1 MSIRFNSDDVSA
13 VELLR
18 IAPLAEAAH
27 LSGLDEDEL
36 RRAHPDKIIQL
47 TDEKQGMRVMHALR
61 LTEAPRD
68 S

>member
-1 MSIRFNSDDVSA
+1 VPPKPNAID
-13 VELLR
+13 LLR
-18 IAPLAEAAH
+18 IAPLSEAAH

-36 RRAHPDKIIQL
+36 RREHPDKNIQL

-61 LTEAPRD
+61 LTR